1 MTIQPDTLLSR
12 QHIRQQIRDRRRA
25 LSPEQ
30 QRLFAQQAAER
41 MMARPPVVLA
51 HNVALFLSFDGEL
64 DTQPLID
71 QLWRAGKRV
80 YLPVLHPFS
89 PGNLLFLHY
98 HPQSQLIVNRLKIR
112 EPKLDVRDVLPLA
125 ELDVLVTPLVAF
137 DVSGQRLGMGGGF
150 TTGRCKT
157 GSSIAC
163 SRWATRT
170 TASRWIACRAKSG
183 ISRCRRS
190 SPRENLGVGRY
201 AGTRNSARKVLTKK
215 RAGTR
220 PAREAKMIRTADGR
234 G

>member
-41 MMARPPVVLA
+41 MMAWPPVVLA
-51 HNVALFLSFDGEL
+51 HNVALFLPFDGEL

-80 YLPVLHPFS
+80 YLPVLHPLS

-112 EPKLDVRDVLPLA
+112 EPKLDVGMLPLA

-137 DVSGQRLGMGGGF
+137 RCQWPTAGMGGGF

-190 SPRENLGVGRY
+190 SPRENLVLV
-201 AGTRNSARKVLTKK
+201 GTR
-215 RAGTR
+215 G
-220 PAREAKMIRTADGR
+220 REIQPGKY
-234 G
+234 